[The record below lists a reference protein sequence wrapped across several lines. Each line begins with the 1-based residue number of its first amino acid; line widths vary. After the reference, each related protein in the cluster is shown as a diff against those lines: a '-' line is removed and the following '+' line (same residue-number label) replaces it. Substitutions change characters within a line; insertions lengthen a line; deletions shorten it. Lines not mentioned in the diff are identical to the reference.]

1 MPSDPKSKKRAGKAV
16 RCHAGHRLRLRRKAL
31 HGLDRFEIHEAAE
44 LLLFESIPRR
54 NTNETAHAL
63 TDRFGSLTAL
73 LKASPEEL
81 VRVPGIGPVTAGRIA
96 SVLPDTARR
105 MTDALREEEP
115 LGRWSL
121 LAAADLRL
129 NVMEEC
135 GAVLLLNRALRLT
148 DWLPARDPCALLRLY
163 GQAEERTS
171 AGEGESAP
179 AFRIVLI
186 RRDAADRLTALA
198 PTLRDCFPGARRIL
212 VLTPDRRMEEV

>member
-1 MPSDPKSKKRAGKAV
+1 MPSVMKSKKRAGKTS
-16 RCHAGHRLRLRRKAL
+16 RCHAGHRFRLRRKAL
-31 HGLDRFEIHEAAE
+31 LGLDRFEVHEAAE
-44 LLLFESIPRR
+44 LLLFESIRRR

-63 TDRFGSLTAL
+63 TERFGTLTAV

-81 VRVPGIGPVTAGRIA
+81 IRVPGIGPVTAGRIA
-96 SVLPDTARR
+96 SILPGTARR

-163 GQAEERTS
+163 GQAEERTL
-171 AGEGESAP
+171 AGEESDP

-186 RRDAADRLTALA
+186 RRDAADRLTTLS
-198 PTLRDCFPGARRIL
+198 PSLRDCFPDARRIL